1 MRFGTMYEFGD
12 VILTKIAFT
21 DQNIVKK
28 RPALVLFE
36 EHDNIIV
43 AGITSNLKMQ
53 GIRLSIDE
61 GAVRESIIKTNY
73 IFTIGKKIITRKLF
87 ELKKEKKKTIC
98 DEIRNK
104 ICGNFSL

>member
-1 MRFGTMYEFGD
+1 MYEFGD
-12 VILTKIAFT
+12 VILTEIIFT

-53 GIRLSIDE
+53 GINLSTDE
-61 GAVRESIIKTNY
+61 GAIRESIIKTNY
-73 IFTIGKKIITRKLF
+73 LFTVSKSIIARKLF
-87 ELKKEKKKTIC
+87 KLSNEKKQIVCRDIKK
-98 DEIRNK
+98 K
-104 ICGNFSL
+104 ICGNFSP